1 VKATEKEH
9 QVRVWSYRNVLLES
23 YRYAPGPAGVLPR
36 HSHEDYQFC
45 LSLDFPG
52 EYRYRGSSYGVPVGS
67 LSIIHPGEMHSAR
80 DPEDRSKPANFRLM
94 YVRPDLLSDT
104 ASDVA
109 GRATGEPFFP
119 FPIVLDEELCGRF
132 LRLHA
137 TLEEPASELER
148 GSRLLSVLTQL
159 VRRHADTRPFSGAP
173 SGAPGAVELVREYLH
188 DNYAENVS
196 LEELAR
202 RAHLS
207 PYHLNRIFSR
217 EVGLPPHRYQIAVRV
232 GRARELLARG
242 TPITQVAMETGF
254 ADHSHLTRT
263 FKRLVQVPPSRYL
276 PQNSKDVQDPETKLR
291 DTAEGAG

>member
-1 VKATEKEH
+1 VKAPEAEH
-9 QVRVWSYRNVLLES
+9 QVKAWTYRDILLES
-23 YRYAPGPAGVLPR
+23 YRYAPGPAETLPR

-52 EYRYRGSSYGVPVGS
+52 EYHYRGSNYDVPVGS

-80 DPEDRSKPANFRLM
+80 DPEDRRKSANYRLM
-94 YVRPDLLSDT
+94 YVRPDLLTDA
-104 ASDVA
+104 ASEVA

-119 FPIVLDEELCGRF
+119 SPIILDEDLGRRF

-137 TLEEPASELER
+137 SLGEPASELER
-148 GSRLLSVLTQL
+148 GSRLLSVLTHL
-159 VRRHADTRPFSGAP
+159 VRYNADTRPSSRPPAGAP
-173 SGAPGAVELVREYLH
+173 WAVDLVREYLH
-188 DNYAENVS
+188 DNYADNVS

-202 RAHLS
+202 RANLS

-232 GRARELLARG
+232 GHARELLARG
-242 TPITQVAMETGF
+242 TPITRVATETGF

-263 FKRLVQVPPSRYL
+263 FKRFVQVPPSRYL
-276 PQNSKDVQDPETKLR
+276 PQNSKNVQDSGATLH
-291 DTAEGAG
+291 DTAPDAR

>member
-1 VKATEKEH
+1 MGPPAAEH
-9 QVRVWSYRNVLLES
+9 QVKAWTFRDILLES
-23 YRYAPGPAGVLPR
+23 YRYAPGPAGTLPG

-67 LSIIHPGEMHSAR
+67 LSIIHPGEVHSAR
-80 DPEDRSKPANFRLM
+80 DPEDRHKTANFRLM
-94 YVRPDLLSDT
+94 YVRPDLLRGA

-109 GRATGEPFFP
+109 GRAAGEPFFP
-119 FPIVLDEELCGRF
+119 SPIVLDGELVRRF

-137 TLEEPASELER
+137 SLGEPASELER

-159 VRRHADTRPFSGAP
+159 VHRYADTRPCSGPPA
-173 SGAPGAVELVREYLH
+173 GAPGAVELVREYLH

-202 RAHLS
+202 RANLS

-217 EVGLPPHRYQIAVRV
+217 EVGLPPHRYQVAVRV

-242 TPITQVAMETGF
+242 TPITRVAAETGF
-254 ADHSHLTRT
+254 ADQSHLTRT

-276 PQNSKDVQDPETKLR
+276 PQNSKNVQDPGPELR
-291 DTAEGAG
+291 DTAGDAR

>member
-1 VKATEKEH
+1 MKAPEAEH
-9 QVRVWSYRNVLLES
+9 QVKAWSYRDILLEW
-23 YRYAPGPAGVLPR
+23 YRYAPGPAETLPR

-52 EYRYRGSSYGVPVGS
+52 EYRYRGSSHDVPVGS

-80 DPEDRSKPANFRLM
+80 DPEDRRKSANYRLM
-94 YVRPDLLSDT
+94 YVRPDLLRDA
-104 ASDVA
+104 ASEVA

-119 FPIVLDEELCGRF
+119 SPIILDGDLGRRF

-137 TLEEPASELER
+137 SLGEPASKLER
-148 GSRLLSVLTQL
+148 GSRLMSVLTQL
-159 VRRHADTRPFSGAP
+159 VRRHADTRPSSRPPAR
-173 SGAPGAVELVREYLH
+173 APGAVDLVREYLH
-188 DNYAENVS
+188 DKYAENVS

-202 RAHLS
+202 RANLS

-242 TPITQVAMETGF
+242 TPITRVATETGF

-263 FKRLVQVPPSRYL
+263 FKRLVQVPPSRYF
-276 PQNSKDVQDPETKLR
+276 PQNSKDVQDSETTLRNTAR
-291 DTAEGAG
+291 DTR